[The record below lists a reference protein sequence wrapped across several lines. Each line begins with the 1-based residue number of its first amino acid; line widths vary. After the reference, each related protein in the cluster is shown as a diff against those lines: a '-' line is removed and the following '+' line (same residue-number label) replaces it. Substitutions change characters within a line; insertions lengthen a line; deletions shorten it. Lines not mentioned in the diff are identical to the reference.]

1 LKWRA
6 ALLASAWRIDRAA
19 ACECSLRKPLTIH
32 GLALLPIPI
41 FHFPGSAFLPIP
53 HQVPLTV
60 FAPTNEAFELA
71 LGALNVTLEDVVAN
85 TELLTNILA

>member
-1 LKWRA
+1 MQRA
-6 ALLASAWRIDRAA
+6 QAAHHPRRCPAS
-19 ACECSLRKPLTIH
+19 H
-32 GLALLPIPI
+32 PI
-41 FHFPGSAFLPIP
+41 FHFPGSAPLPIP
-53 HQVPLTV
+53 CQVPLTV